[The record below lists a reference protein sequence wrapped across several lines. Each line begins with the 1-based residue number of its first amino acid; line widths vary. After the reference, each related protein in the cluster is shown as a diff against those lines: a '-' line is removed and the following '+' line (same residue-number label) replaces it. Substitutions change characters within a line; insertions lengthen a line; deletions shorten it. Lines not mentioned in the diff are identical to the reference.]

1 MSEGSTTT
9 SGKIVRIIIA
19 REIIFTNVKIVRIL
33 IARDIIFTNV
43 KIVRILIAR
52 EIILTS
58 VREQHKT
65 GVSRQYTY

>member
-1 MSEGSTTT
+1 MSEGSTKT
-9 SGKIVRIIIA
+9 SG
-19 REIIFTNVKIVRIL
+19 KIVRIL
-33 IARDIIFTNV
+33 IARDIIFTYV

-58 VREQHKT
+58 VREQHTT